1 MTIEILRANPA
12 LSDEMLAEHLSLKR
26 PASALFWRRK
36 ALEILNSQGM
46 TEKVAFR
53 A

>member
-1 MTIEILRANPA
+1 
-12 LSDEMLAEHLSLKR
+12 MLAEHLSLKR

-46 TEKVAFR
+46 TEKAAFR